1 MYCVR
6 ISDSSHNSV
15 AHHIYRIPFHLHN
28 IKCVVVYIVCEKY
41 GYSFK
46 NVLKSFW
53 YRYCEYIT
61 ITAWSNAGHSEKAVR
76 GTDTGYKWAATVKGL
91 LVWRTPL
98 LPTVDQ

>member
-1 MYCVR
+1 MYSKFGLANWICLAKWGKLVGEWPMA
-6 ISDSSHNSV
+6 DC
-15 AHHIYRIPFHLHN
+15 YFKL
-28 IKCVVVYIVCEKY
+28 CVCENY

-76 GTDTGYKWAATVKGL
+76 GADTGYKRAATVKGL

-98 LPTVDQ
+98 LPTVD